1 MELVN
6 GSVPAEQLEAL
17 VESIRRDPSHPGCHI
32 RATCER
38 KKLSV
43 QEAARQF
50 GLPLAELTE
59 VIEGRAPVS
68 PELAL
73 KMEAPGWPSA
83 DLWIRLQSKYD
94 LAQARL
100 RLEGKGSDPAPSA
113 RAVESAVTAS

>member
-1 MELVN
+1 MELVD

-32 RATCER
+32 RETCER
-38 KKLSV
+38 KRLSV
-43 QEAARQF
+43 EEAARQF
-50 GLPLAELTE
+50 GLPVEELTE

-73 KMEAPGWPSA
+73 KMEAEGWPSA

-100 RLEGKGSDPAPSA
+100 RLGGSGSDSASSA
-113 RAVESAVTAS
+113 R

>member
-6 GSVPAEQLEAL
+6 GSVPAKQLEAL
-17 VESIRRDPSHPGCHI
+17 VESIRRDPPHPGHHI
-32 RATCER
+32 RETCER
-38 KKLSV
+38 KHLSASD
-43 QEAARQF
+43 AARQF

-73 KMEAPGWPSA
+73 KMEAAGWPSA

>member
-6 GSVPAEQLEAL
+6 GSVPAKQLKAL

-38 KKLSV
+38 KELSV
-43 QEAARQF
+43 EEAARRI
-50 GLPLAELTE
+50 GLPVAELTE

-73 KMEAPGWPSA
+73 CMEAAGWASA
-83 DLWIRLQSKYD
+83 DLWIRLQSTYD

-100 RLEGKGSDPAPSA
+100 RLANCMI
-113 RAVESAVTAS
+113 RADR

>member
-32 RATCER
+32 RGICER
-38 KKLSV
+38 KRLSV
-43 QEAARQF
+43 QEAARRI
-50 GLPLAELTE
+50 GLPVADLTA

-73 KMEAPGWPSA
+73 KMEAAGWPSA

-94 LAQARL
+94 LAQAR
-100 RLEGKGSDPAPSA
+100 RRFESTSSDSVPAA
-113 RAVESAVTAS
+113 RAVASVAAAS

>member
-6 GSVPAEQLEAL
+6 GSVPAKQLEAL
-17 VESIRRDPSHPGCHI
+17 VESIRRDPPHPGRHI
-32 RATCER
+32 RETCER
-38 KKLSV
+38 KELSV
-43 QEAARQF
+43 QEAAQQF
-50 GLPLAELTE
+50 GLLVEELTE

-73 KMEAPGWPSA
+73 RMEAAGWASA

-100 RLEGKGSDPAPSA
+100 RLEGSGSDSVASA
-113 RAVESAVTAS
+113 RPVA

>member
-1 MELVN
+1 MELVD
-6 GSVPAEQLEAL
+6 GAVPAEQLEAL

-32 RATCER
+32 RETCER
-38 KKLSV
+38 KHLSASD
-43 QEAARQF
+43 AARQF

-73 KMEAPGWPSA
+73 RMEAAGWASA

-100 RLEGKGSDPAPSA
+100 RLASKGSDPARPD
-113 RAVESAVTAS
+113 RAVELVAAAS

>member
-6 GSVPAEQLEAL
+6 GSVPAKQLEAL
-17 VESIRRDPSHPGCHI
+17 VESIRRDPPHPGRHI
-32 RATCER
+32 RETCER
-38 KKLSV
+38 KELSV
-43 QEAARQF
+43 QQAARQF

-59 VIEGRAPVS
+59 VIEGRVPVS

-73 KMEAPGWPSA
+73 RMEAAGWASA

-100 RLEGKGSDPAPSA
+100 RLASKGSDAASSA
-113 RAVESAVTAS
+113 RAVKAVAAAG

>member
-6 GSVPAEQLEAL
+6 GSVPAKQLEAL
-17 VESIRRDPSHPGCHI
+17 VESIRRDPPHPGHHI
-32 RATCER
+32 RGICER
-38 KKLSV
+38 KRLSV
-43 QEAARQF
+43 QEAARRI
-50 GLPLAELTE
+50 GLSVADLTA
-59 VIEGRAPVS
+59 VIEGRSPVS

-73 KMEAPGWPSA
+73 KMEAAGWPSA

-100 RLEGKGSDPAPSA
+100 RLEGKGSDPVPSA

>member
-6 GSVPAEQLEAL
+6 GSVPAKQLKAL
-17 VESIRRDPSHPGCHI
+17 VESIRRNPSHPGCHI

-43 QEAARQF
+43 QEAAQQF
-50 GLPLAELTE
+50 GLPVEELTE
-59 VIEGRAPVS
+59 VIEGRVPVS

-73 KMEAPGWPSA
+73 EMEAAGWPSA

-100 RLEGKGSDPAPSA
+100 RLEGSDSDSA
-113 RAVESAVTAS
+113 LSDRAVESVAATS

>member
-32 RATCER
+32 RGICER
-38 KKLSV
+38 KRLSV
-43 QEAARQF
+43 QEAARRI
-50 GLPLAELTE
+50 GLPVENLTA

-73 KMEAPGWPSA
+73 RMEAAGWASA

-100 RLEGKGSDPAPSA
+100 RLEGSGRDSVPSDRPVA
-113 RAVESAVTAS
+113 